1 VTNLFAAKVSGSV
14 AWDATK
20 LHDMSK
26 VKGFKKRAGGMS
38 EKKQFMVDL
47 IKEGKTKEQVL
58 KLTRK
63 QYPDMTISYRRT
75 LYYHAKREAKKEKR
89 A

>member
-1 VTNLFAAKVSGSV
+1 MTNLFAAKVSGRIP
-14 AWDATK
+14 WDATK
-20 LHDMSK
+20 LVDTTK
-26 VKGFKKRAGGMS
+26 IKGFKKQKGGMS
-38 EKKQFMVDL
+38 EKKDFMADL
-47 IKEGKTKEQVL
+47 IKKGKDRDQVL

-75 LYYHAKREAKKEKR
+75 LYYHAMRQVKKEKR